1 MNSHFHSADFFL
13 KKKPKTSKAPLWIVM
28 NFVVEADWDRYLLDT
43 VVIIKISV
51 CVTETEKWRK
61 SVNFVTAVSPLSIK
75 TCREKDINFAEINDS
90 KKTLVYWVKMVQ
102 GWNA

>member
-1 MNSHFHSADFFL
+1 
-13 KKKPKTSKAPLWIVM
+13 M

-51 CVTETEKWRK
+51 CVTETEKWRN

-75 TCREKDINFAEINDS
+75 TCRGNTLILQKSTIV
-90 KKTLVYWVKMVQ
+90 KKH
-102 GWNA
+102 